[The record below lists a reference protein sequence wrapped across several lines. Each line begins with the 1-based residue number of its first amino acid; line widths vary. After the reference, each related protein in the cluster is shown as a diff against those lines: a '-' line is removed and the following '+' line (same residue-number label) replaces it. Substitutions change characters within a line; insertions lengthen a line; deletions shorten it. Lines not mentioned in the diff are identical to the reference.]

1 MGASD
6 FDMCIG
12 GKSVADAF
20 ENAVKDALYW
30 HGHGGYSGT
39 IAEKDGYKEFVIPA
53 GMTSEDF
60 LDLLARAESE
70 TVHVVYGGDDDY
82 ARRAK
87 AEAKEHWDKLV
98 KLMGGESQAHEIKNT
113 YDDKWGPAVCW
124 ADPVVE
130 GQYFFCGI
138 ASS

>member
-1 MGASD
+1 MGACD
-6 FDMCIG
+6 FDMCVG
-12 GKSVADAF
+12 GRSIADAF
-20 ENAVKDALYW
+20 KNAVDDALYW
-30 HGHGGYSGT
+30 HGHAGYSGT

-53 GMTSEDF
+53 GMTSEEF
-60 LDLLARAESE
+60 LDLIQRVESQ

-87 AEAKEHWDKLV
+87 AEAKDHWDKLV
-98 KLMGGESQAHEIKNT
+98 KLMGEYEAHQIENA
-113 YDDKWGPAVCW
+113 YNDKWGPAVCW

>member
-1 MGASD
+1 MGACD

-20 ENAVKDALYW
+20 ENAVRDALYW
-30 HGHGGYSGT
+30 HGHAGYSGT

-53 GMTSEDF
+53 GMTSEEF
-60 LDLLARAESE
+60 LDLIQRVESQ

-82 ARRAK
+82 ARQAK
-87 AEAKEHWDKLV
+87 AEAKDHWDKLV
-98 KLMGGESQAHEIKNT
+98 KLMGEYEAHQIENA
-113 YDDKWGPAVCW
+113 YNDKWGPAVCW
-124 ADPVVE
+124 ADPNAE
-130 GQYFFCGI
+130 GSYFFCGI